1 MPILY
6 PASLDS
12 LTNPTSSDTLAGVPH
27 AAQHSDENDAIEALE
42 TKVGV
47 GASTPSTPGH
57 VLRVTAPGATAYGA
71 IQDGDL
77 PATIARDSEI
87 TSAVSAH
94 DADTTAVHGIADT
107 ALLLTTSHE
116 AAADPHSGYQ
126 KESEKAAAGG
136 YASLDASSKVPVAQI
151 RSLNAGTSFPG
162 SPATN
167 DMFFRTDRG
176 IGYYY
181 DGTRWLSLQLFTLSA
196 QHLSNNPTSGAVWN
210 QWPLPTSTDVYLVDM
225 VTTTR
230 VLTTNDGSNFWS
242 VRTVKVGTT
251 GGTATQVGT
260 SIVTSADVAGDYV
273 PHTHALGAVVSTATH
288 FWLWGD
294 AIKTGAP
301 GNIYVFGA
309 IRYRLVG

>member
-94 DADTTAVHGIADT
+94 DADTTAVHGITDT
-107 ALLLTTSHE
+107 SLLLTTSHE
-116 AAADPHSGYQ
+116 AAVDPHTGYQ
-126 KESEKAAAGG
+126 KESEKGAANG
-136 YASLDASSKVPVAQI
+136 YASLGAGGLVPIAQI
-151 RSLNAGTSFPG
+151 ASGTPDGTKFVRDDGTLAVPAGGGLGAWTAYTPTWTATSVNPAIGNGSISGRYKALDSKTYAIQIKLAIGSTTTPGTGTWEFSLPSVTSGSFAQVLHGLIVDAGTRFYIATGVINNG
-162 SPATN
+162 STKTN
-167 DMFFRTDRG
+167 PILYQAD
-176 IGYYY
+176 
-181 DGTRWLSLQLFTLSA
+181 
-196 QHLSNNPTSGAVWN
+196 
-210 QWPLPTSTDVYLVDM
+210 ST
-225 VTTTR
+225 
-230 VLTTNDGSNFWS
+230 G
-242 VRTVKVGTT
+242 VGT
-251 GGTATQVGT
+251 
-260 SIVTSADVAGDYV
+260 VTHNTPITWASGDEIYLDGIIEVA
-273 PHTHALGAVVSTATH
+273 
-288 FWLWGD
+288 
-294 AIKTGAP
+294 
-301 GNIYVFGA
+301 
-309 IRYRLVG
+309 